1 MALQRK
7 KKKIIAPIQRGR
19 ITIQST
25 FNNVIISIADQLGN
39 VVSWASAGSSGF
51 KGGRK
56 ATPYAAQVT
65 MRNALER
72 ARPYTIAAVD
82 IFVSGAGS
90 GRDASIRALQEWI
103 FSIGTEAA
111 FDHCVKSVAPIKSAA
126 SDDPVQRFP
135 VVKKLVTNSTSR
147 LMSIFCARKRVASS
161 SGK

>member
-1 MALQRK
+1 MATRHK
-7 KKKIIAPIQRGR
+7 KKKVIVPIQRGR

-25 FNNVIISIADQLGN
+25 FNNVIITIADQVGN

-72 ARPYTIAAVD
+72 ARAYTIAGVD

-90 GRDASIRALQEWI
+90 GRDASIRALQGAGI
-103 FSIGTEAA
+103 HVHSIQDVT
-111 FDHCVKSVAPIKSAA
+111 PI
-126 SDDPVQRFP
+126 PHNGCRP
-135 VVKKLVTNSTSR
+135 P
-147 LMSIFCARKRVASS
+147 KRRRV
-161 SGK
+161 